1 MPNWP
6 RHLAL
11 GLALLARDVWCG
23 WIRRCAQTKLK
34 WAHVYEVSE
43 PYHTQALWAAE
54 EIKKRTNGRYEIGVF
69 PASQLGNENQINE
82 GLGLGTVDIIYT
94 GTSFAGSIHKPLA
107 ISGAPFMLRDFNH
120 WKAYRDSKLFRDI
133 AKGYEDKTKHKIVAL
148 TYYGERMVTA
158 NKEIKKPE
166 DMKGMKLRVPPAPL
180 YLMLAKSVGANAT
193 PIAFAEV
200 YLALQQGTVDGQENP
215 LPTIMAKKFYE
226 VQSHIMLTGHIVES
240 LLTIVGSHVWAK
252 LSDADKKVF
261 EEVLTQAAA
270 KASDEI
276 RTSEQKIADQLRKL
290 GKTVVV
296 GRPRGLPQGGD
307 PAAQRRL
314 RRRRLVAGRIR
325 RAAGVEVTGIRGDV
339 PACRAYRKREVTD
352 AVWARAGRMSET
364 REVGRQAKQH
374 LIEVEDAEV
383 VDRASPGGL
392 ARLRAVLVA
401 RLHRLSAVLHAL
413 RAQRQPGLDR
423 GNRALCADV
432 GRVHRRRDGDA
443 PQHAYRRRT
452 AVERDEAGAAARG
465 AAGLRRFRQAGL
477 HRPLGFRSR

>member
-6 RHLAL
+6 RQLAH
-11 GLALLARDVWCG
+11 GLTLVIAALVMVGPAG
-23 WIRRCAQTKLK
+23 AQTKLK

-94 GTSFAGSIHKPLA
+94 GTSFAGSIHKPLS

-240 LLTIVGSHVWAK
+240 SVTIVGGHVWAK
-252 LSDADKKVF
+252 LSDDDKKVF
-261 EEVLTQAAA
+261 EEVLTQAAS
-270 KASDEI
+270 KASEEI
-276 RTSEQKIADQLRKL
+276 RTSEQKIADQLRGM

-296 GRPRGLPQGGD
+296 
-307 PAAQRRL
+307 
-314 RRRRLVAGRIR
+314 
-325 RAAGVEVTGIRGDV
+325 
-339 PACRAYRKREVTD
+339 
-352 AVWARAGRMSET
+352 
-364 REVGRQAKQH
+364 
-374 LIEVEDAEV
+374 
-383 VDRASPGGL
+383 VDR
-392 ARLRAVLVA
+392 
-401 RLHRLSAVLHAL
+401 
-413 RAQRQPGLDR
+413 
-423 GNRALCADV
+423 
-432 GRVHRRRDGDA
+432 
-443 PQHAYRRRT
+443 
-452 AVERDEAGAAARG
+452 EA
-465 AAGLRRFRQAGL
+465 FRQAAIPL
-477 HRPLGFRSR
+477 HNDPSAGAGWSKAEYDALQALK